1 MDIYGIQKV
10 TLLDYPDKV
19 ACTVF
24 TGGCNFKC
32 PFCHNKLL
40 IGEVPAEPV
49 MEEEEFFK
57 FLDSRKG
64 LLDGVCISGGEPLVQ
79 PDLEDFI
86 KGIKERGF
94 LVKLDTNGSYPERL
108 RNLVEKGLIDYVAMD
123 IKNSRR
129 KYGKTAG
136 LDIAPLIAIEEAV
149 KYLLGD
155 PVDYEFRTTVL
166 RDFHEEEDFNEIA
179 QWIKGGKRYFIQN
192 FEDSDG
198 VLVPGLSPYEKEDLE
213 KFADI
218 LRETMEYVEIRGI

>member
-1 MDIYGIQKV
+1 MDIYGLQKV

-40 IGEVPAEPV
+40 IGEVLAEPL
-49 MEEEEFFK
+49 MSEEEFFE

-64 LLDGVCISGGEPLVQ
+64 LLDGVCISGGEPLMQ
-79 PDLEDFI
+79 PDLEEFI

-94 LVKLDTNGSYPERL
+94 LVKLDTNGSYVERL
-108 RNLVEKGLIDYVAMD
+108 KNLVEKGLVDYVAMD
-123 IKNSRR
+123 IKNSKE
-129 KYGKTAG
+129 KYGKTVG
-136 LDIAPLIAIEEAV
+136 LDILPLSMIEEAV
-149 KYLLGD
+149 EYLLKD

-166 RDFHEEEDFNEIA
+166 RDFHEEKDFHDIGE
-179 QWIKGGKRYFIQN
+179 WIKGGKRYFIQN
-192 FEDSDG
+192 FEDSDS
-198 VLVPGLSPYEKEDLE
+198 VLVSGLTPYEKEDLE

-218 LRETMEYVEIRGI
+218 LKNSMQYVEVRGI